1 MGGVENHISDDILED
16 LRFYSRL
23 KKERGML
30 ENFRPSCGSN
40 GKRNKK
46 IMNKQCNEIDMEESI
61 KDSDYE
67 TFISSLEQYGYG
79 HDHDHDREKGKERDP
94 QYEMFL
100 ENLKP
105 DGTSYLAEIPLSS
118 GLSIIIRYEE
128 KEQESF
134 ENVERMRNFKSN
146 SKRVKAE
153 VPDYLDGFSRKA
165 KTDLRRIKA
174 NVPENSGGFSRKAKA
189 ETTKTV
195 KKDLKIGEKKRKEKA
210 RDVPNGERKSA
221 VDENQVKEEAEDD
234 SVPHRSSGEPSKKM
248 SLDMVDESW
257 EEFLNSRSKRDEK
270 MVFSDESGHDGRHWK
285 DDESS
290 SDVEIL
296 ASDNI
301 PFHEGGYTPFVPAK
315 SYQSLTGDESWEGI
329 KNFSLS
335 QFREKLM
342 NLLKKPY
349 DQEEFDY
356 LWREVTYKKPV
367 QGVRDLRNGRMKAYS
382 TKTDGKSYLDW
393 YKKLKMKIDEFR
405 CDRHKILCLLRG
417 FFFWLENTAHEG
429 SFQPWLDS
437 LYLNALDDRRFSL
450 N

>member
-221 VDENQVKEEAEDD
+221 VAENQVKEEAEDD

-257 EEFLNSRSKRDEK
+257 EEFLNSRSKRGEK

-315 SYQSLTGDESWEGI
+315 SYQSL
-329 KNFSLS
+329 
-335 QFREKLM
+335 
-342 NLLKKPY
+342 
-349 DQEEFDY
+349 
-356 LWREVTYKKPV
+356 
-367 QGVRDLRNGRMKAYS
+367 GVRDLRNGRMKAYS

>member
-315 SYQSLTGDESWEGI
+315 SYQSL
-329 KNFSLS
+329 
-335 QFREKLM
+335 
-342 NLLKKPY
+342 
-349 DQEEFDY
+349 
-356 LWREVTYKKPV
+356 
-367 QGVRDLRNGRMKAYS
+367 GVRDLRNGRMKAYS